1 MLASRIDVRWFL
13 DQHGV
18 LGTLTFMALV
28 PVAIYASAKVGGLFF
43 RVSRA
48 RIGEVAVKAFAT
60 SLLGAFI
67 GSVVYCVSSLNLG
80 HESEQGVIWVG
91 CGGLRGMGTDRL
103 RNPSRRRLRSAAPRG
118 TSPERGA
125 RRGSPGSS
133 VSRHSPPKKVHG
145 RKYIRLNAAEKLSP
159 DSAP

>member
-48 RIGEVAVKAFAT
+48 RIGEVAAAAFAT

-91 CGGLRGMGTDRL
+91 AVGCGAWGLIGYGIRAADDYD
-103 RNPSRRRLRSAAPRG
+103 RRRQE
-118 TSPERGA
+118 ER
-125 RRGSPGSS
+125 RRKEE
-133 VSRHSPPKKVHG
+133 H
-145 RKYIRLNAAEKLSP
+145 AEVRRDLQ
-159 DSAP
+159 